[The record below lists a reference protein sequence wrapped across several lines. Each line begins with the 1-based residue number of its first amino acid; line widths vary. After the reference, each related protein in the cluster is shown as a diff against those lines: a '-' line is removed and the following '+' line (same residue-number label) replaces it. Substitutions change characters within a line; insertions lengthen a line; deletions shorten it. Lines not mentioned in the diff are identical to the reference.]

1 MKMPAQF
8 IKAYK
13 EFSKIAM
20 DRTTPSNFRYVY
32 CAMRGH
38 TVKLYAT
45 NSIYAIQLIIWFN
58 NTNLPELNIAL
69 EPDKSC
75 SLSGS
80 IELKY
85 KPKDFCIECA
95 AGKNTLVIDYKNG
108 NDVTNRIAI
117 LNKIITDSG
126 KAKDGVAF
134 NVKYCKDL
142 FTLIHSIQPST
153 AVSIYSSSN
162 ILHLYTDDRHTE
174 YISSLNAVLMET
186 RK

>member
-13 EFSKIAM
+13 ELSKIAM

-95 AGKNTLVIDYKNG
+95 AGKNTLVIDYEKG
-108 NDVTNRIAI
+108 DDVTNRIAI
-117 LNKIITDSG
+117 LNRIITDTG

-142 FTLIHSIQPST
+142 FTVIHSIQPST
-153 AVSIYSSSN
+153 AVSIYSGSN
-162 ILHLYTDDRHTE
+162 ILHLYTDDRHTD
-174 YISSLNAVLMET
+174 YIASLNAVLMET